1 MRILVN
7 NEVREM
13 TDEQKA
19 SLIDMPDQ
27 TTESTVE
34 EKAAAYDILLGLKE

>member
-1 MRILVN
+1 MKILVN
-7 NEVREM
+7 NEVKQM
-13 TDEQKA
+13 TSEQEA

-34 EKAAAYDILLGLKE
+34 EKAAAYDILMGLEE